1 MVKLWC
7 ASLRRS
13 AQPTRCTTQADLTA
27 PAVPL
32 EHGDRV
38 DALVLRASHARPSS
52 RLRRSL
58 RSRGVGRL
66 ARLVDSLA
74 FSAACAPPAAV
85 AAICRA
91 ADAAPRPVVPAST
104 AVRLMLGPR
113 NERFAA
119 VAAVFAPDLSLR
131 RGRCFALGAEPLTTH
146 TLYMHEPALS
156 RAAGQAVCR
165 LRPVARPADP
175 AFSFG
180 QGCCPSQLSAPR
192 AAVALPFLES
202 RRLKRSGALRAILL
216 GLLHRGALERHPPR
230 LHGWPGSSGSPLTS
244 HPRSVPLFSCSCFAP
259 SWQGLQ
265 SDCQFARSQNSVLS
279 PRWGLM
285 WSTTSAAVVRPI

>member
-7 ASLRRS
+7 AGLRRS
-13 AQPTRCTTQADLTA
+13 AQPTWCTTQADLTA

-156 RAAGQAVCR
+156 RAAGCSIHCLRLVDPFAHRALPRLPRRRGAMLRAVGLASARHKPHAAFLAVLAANCAAVCGGALPR
-165 LRPVARPADP
+165 TTPD
-175 AFSFG
+175 
-180 QGCCPSQLSAPR
+180 LSAVMPSAR
-192 AAVALPFLES
+192 QGARGSAYCFTALSALS
-202 RRLKRSGALRAILL
+202 RF
-216 GLLHRGALERHPPR
+216 P
-230 LHGWPGSSGSPLTS
+230 
-244 HPRSVPLFSCSCFAP
+244 SCSLFAV
-259 SWQGLQ
+259 G
-265 SDCQFARSQNSVLS
+265 VL
-279 PRWGLM
+279 
-285 WSTTSAAVVRPI
+285 